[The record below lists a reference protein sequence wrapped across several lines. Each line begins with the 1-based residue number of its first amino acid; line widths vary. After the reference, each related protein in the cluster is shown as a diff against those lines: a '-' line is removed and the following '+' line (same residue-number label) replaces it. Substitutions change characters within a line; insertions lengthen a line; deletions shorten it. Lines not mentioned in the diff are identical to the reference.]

1 VRISTQRS
9 FQNEAVPFVPR
20 ALIKKMV
27 DGFKAGVSALQ
38 AIWGIATSEAVKV
51 LMRDGSPSQY

>member
-1 VRISTQRS
+1 MRISTQCS

-27 DGFKAGVSALQ
+27 DGFKVGVSALQ